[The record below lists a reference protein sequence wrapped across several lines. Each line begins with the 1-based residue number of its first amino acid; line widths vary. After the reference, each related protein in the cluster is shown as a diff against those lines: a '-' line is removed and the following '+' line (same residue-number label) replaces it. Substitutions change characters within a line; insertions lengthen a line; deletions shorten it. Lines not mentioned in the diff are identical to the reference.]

1 MNSTAGSPS
10 PLPSRR
16 QFLQTS
22 GRFAAASALAGV
34 VLPHVHAAERNTIQL
49 ALIGCGGRGAGA
61 VANAMSAGG
70 LVLGDL
76 SGRQAAPGE
85 QPLGP
90 VKLVAMADIRPD
102 RLNGT
107 HTTLKETLGAAVDV
121 PPERRFLGFDAYRKA
136 IDCLRPGDVALLTT
150 FSSFRAQHF
159 EYAVE
164 RGVNVFMEKTFGP
177 DPGSIQRLLRAS
189 EKAEQKNLKVGC
201 GLMCRHSSARQA
213 MINQIRDGRIGDILN
228 IRAYRM
234 DPGYFLPPFARNQ
247 NELLWQLSP
256 GHPYQFMWSSG
267 GIFLELMIHQMDEV
281 FWLKDGWPVAA
292 HGVGGRFAGS
302 TDASQNL
309 DSYSVEYTFADGS
322 KLFFYGRCME
332 GCNDAFASYAHGS
345 KGLAVI
351 SSNSHWPSS
360 ARIYKSQKMTNAD
373 IAWRAPKE
381 GPELDPYQVEWQ
393 DLVDAIRNNTP
404 YNEVKRSV
412 QASLTC
418 VLGRKAAHTGQ
429 KITYDE
435 IWNGTEELAPNVEN
449 LTADGPAPVMPDA
462 DGRYPV
468 PQPGLKKN
476 TEY

>member
-1 MNSTAGSPS
+1 MHDSPS
-10 PLPSRR
+10 EDSAVSTSRR
-16 QFLQTS
+16 GFLKQT
-22 GRFAAASALAGV
+22 GTIAAAGALAGV
-34 VLPHVHAAERNTIQL
+34 KLPHVFAAEDNTMHI
-49 ALIGCGGRGAGA
+49 AVAGPGGRGTGA
-61 VANAMSAGG
+61 CANALSVESA
-70 LVLGDL
+70 
-76 SGRQAAPGE
+76 PM
-85 QPLGP
+85 
-90 VKLVAMADIRPD
+90 KLVAMADVFDSRIKSAYE
-102 RLNGT
+102 G
-107 HTTLKETLGAAVDV
+107 LKGKFGDKVDV
-121 PPERRFLGFDAYRKA
+121 SDDRKFVGFDGYKKA
-136 IDCLRPGDVALLTT
+136 MDVLRPGKDIIILTT
-150 FSSFRAQHF
+150 PPAFRWVMFKA
-159 EYAVE
+159 AIE
-164 RGVNVFMEKTFGP
+164 RGLHVFMEKPIAVDGP
-177 DPGSIQRLLRAS
+177 SGRRMFDLADQA
-189 EKAEQKNLKVGC
+189 AAKNLKVGV
-201 GLMCRHSSARQA
+201 GLMIRHCKTRQELFNR
-213 MINQIRDGRIGDILN
+213 IKEGQIGDI
-228 IRAYRM
+228 IAMRAYRM
-234 DPGYFLPPFARNQ
+234 HGPVASFRSTRKPEGESETLFQIRRFHSFLWA
-247 NELLWQLSP
+247 
-256 GHPYQFMWSSG
+256 SG
-267 GIFLELMIHQMDEV
+267 GCFSDYYIHNIDECC
-281 FWLKDGWPVAA
+281 WMKDAWPVSAEA
-292 HGVGGRFAGS
+292 SGGRHFRG
-302 TDASQNL
+302 DNVDQNF
-309 DSYSVEYTFADGS
+309 DNYSVEYTFADGS

-345 KGLAVI
+345 KGLAVV

-404 YNEVKRSV
+404 YNEVKRAV